1 MSGIYADLILP
12 LRVKGEFTYSIP
24 EELSHDVS
32 PGMRA
37 IVQFGQKRIYT
48 AIIVKVHN
56 NPPSDYIPKEIQAL
70 PDARAFILPSQLEF
84 WDWMSSYYMCFKGE
98 IFKAALPSG
107 LRPESET
114 RVKLSQKDLRT
125 PLEEDFGKDSKL
137 NQESLDKREQAIL
150 NYLEGK
156 PSASV
161 KELNSVVHL
170 KNSLPFI
177 SNLLSKKLIHIEEK
191 LRVQYKPR
199 LEAYIN
205 ITEKLQ
211 DPEMLNAIL
220 DKLKKAPKQN
230 QALEGLIYLANEDDG
245 IASEL
250 RMSKLIADRQINK
263 PALEALVK
271 KGILKKTYKEISR
284 LQVHSTQLHPL
295 KKLSN
300 IQLEKFEE
308 IKKKFKTNNSILF
321 HGVTSSGKT
330 EIYAHLILEE
340 IKKGKQVL
348 YLLPEIGL
356 TTQIISRLKKYFGGK
371 IAVYHSRYNDS
382 ERAETWKNLSGKSTD
397 DNCQIILG
405 VRSSIFLPFQNL
417 GLVIIDEEHESSYKQ
432 HDPAPR
438 YHARDAALYLA
449 HLHQAKTL
457 LGTAT
462 PSLESYYNVEIG
474 KYALVEL
481 NDRHGKVKLPL
492 SELANTRDAYRKKR
506 MVSHFTPEL
515 YTSMSEALSQNKQII
530 LFQNRRGWSPYIQC
544 NECGWIPSCKH
555 CDVNL
560 TFHKYSN
567 DLNCHYCGYS
577 ISSPNSC
584 PECDSTNIRTR
595 GFGTEKIEEETRL
608 VFPEAK
614 VVRMDY
620 DTTRTKRAYH
630 KIISDF
636 EMRRNDI
643 LIGTQMISK
652 GLDFENVKLIG
663 VLNADNLLF
672 FPDFRAYERSY
683 QLLTQVSGRAGRK
696 SEQGKVI
703 IQTSDPEHEVL
714 QWVIKGDFSEMY
726 KNQML
731 ERKTF
736 KYPPYYKLIK
746 ITLKHKDLNIL
757 NKGAIFLG
765 NKLKHVFGTRVLGP
779 EFPLISKIHKW
790 HLKSILIKIERDRSY
805 VKAKIIL
812 QTEINKL
819 EDEFR
824 QMQVVV
830 DVDPL

>member
-1 MSGIYADLILP
+1 
-12 LRVKGEFTYSIP
+12 
-24 EELSHDVS
+24 LSHSVS

-48 AIIVKVHN
+48 AIIVKIHN
-56 NPPSDYIPKEIQAL
+56 NPPKNYLAKEIQAL
-70 PDARAFILPSQLEF
+70 PDDQAFVLPSQLKF
-84 WDWMSSYYMCFKGE
+84 WDWMSSYYMCLKGE

-114 RVKLSQKDLRT
+114 RVSLSQKIQSAHVKENFD
-125 PLEEDFGKDSKL
+125 KDSKF
-137 NQESLDKREQAIL
+137 NQESLDKRELAIL

-156 PSASV
+156 SSASI
-161 KELNSVVHL
+161 KEINSIVNL
-170 KNSLPFI
+170 KNSIPHI
-177 SNLLSKKLIHIEEK
+177 YNLLSKNLIQIEEK
-191 LRVQYKPR
+191 LKAKYKPR
-199 LEAYIN
+199 FEAFIN
-205 ITEKLQ
+205 LKEKLQ
-211 DPEMLNAIL
+211 DSVILNATL

-230 QALEGLIYLANEDDG
+230 QALEGFIYFANEDDG

-250 RMSKLIADRQINK
+250 RMSKLIADRQISK
-263 PALEALVK
+263 PALEALIK
-271 KGILKKTYKEISR
+271 KGILQKSYKESSR
-284 LQVHSTQLHPL
+284 LQIPASQLNSL
-295 KKLSN
+295 KELSN
-300 IQLEKFEE
+300 IQGQKFEE
-308 IKKKFKTNNSILF
+308 IKKKFKTNNTILF

-330 EIYAHLILEE
+330 EIYAHLIHKE
-340 IKKGKQVL
+340 IKKGNQVL

-356 TTQIISRLKKYFGGK
+356 TTQIISRLKRYFGGK
-371 IAVYHSRYNDS
+371 IGVYHSQYNDS
-382 ERAETWKNLSGKSTD
+382 ERAEIWKNLLGKSTEKTY
-397 DNCQIILG
+397 QIIVG
-405 VRSSIFLPFQNL
+405 VRSSIFLPFKKL
-417 GLVIIDEEHESSYKQ
+417 GLVIIDEEHETSYKQ

-449 HLHQAKTL
+449 YLHQAKTL

-481 NDRHGKVKLPL
+481 NDRHGNVKLPF
-492 SELANTRDAYRKKR
+492 SALANTRDAYRKKR

-515 YTSMSEALSQNKQII
+515 YNSMSEALSKNEQII

-544 NECGWIPSCKH
+544 NECGWIPRCKH

-577 ISSPNSC
+577 IGSPNVC
-584 PECDSTNIRTR
+584 AECESTNIRTR

-614 VVRMDY
+614 VARMDF

-630 KIISDF
+630 KIITDF
-636 EMRRNDI
+636 EMRKSDI

-652 GLDFENVKLIG
+652 GLDFENVRLVG

-703 IQTSDPEHEVL
+703 IQTSDPENEVL
-714 QWVIKGDFSEMY
+714 QWVIEGDYLKMY

-731 ERKTF
+731 ERKAF

-746 ITLKHKDLNIL
+746 ITLKHKDLNSL
-757 NKGAIFLG
+757 NKGSIFLG
-765 NKLKHVFGTRVLGP
+765 NRLKQVFGARVLGP

-790 HLKSILIKIERDRSY
+790 HLKSLLIKIERDRSY
-805 VKAKIIL
+805 TKAKIIL

-819 EDEFR
+819 EKEFR
-824 QMQVVV
+824 QMLVVV

>member
-1 MSGIYADLILP
+1 MSGFYANLILP

-24 EELSHDVS
+24 EGLSHNVS

-37 IVQFGQKRIYT
+37 IVQFGQKKIYT
-48 AIIVKVHN
+48 ALIVKVHN
-56 NPPSDYIPKEIQAL
+56 NPPTGYIPKKIQAL
-70 PDARAFILPSQLEF
+70 PDSQAIVLPAQLEF
-84 WDWMSSYYMCFKGE
+84 WNWMSSYYMCLKGE

-114 RVKLSQKDLRT
+114 RVKLSQKITDAHLKKDFSKDLR
-125 PLEEDFGKDSKL
+125 
-137 NQESLDKREQAIL
+137 SLDRREQEIL

-156 PSASV
+156 STVSV
-161 KELNSVVHL
+161 KELNSIVNL
-170 KNSLPFI
+170 KNSLPYI
-177 SNLLSKKLIHIEEK
+177 YNLLNEDLIEIEEK
-191 LRVQYKPR
+191 LKAKYKPR
-199 LEAYIN
+199 LEAFIN
-205 ITEKLQ
+205 LTDEFQ
-211 DPEMLNAIL
+211 DPERLSDIL

-230 QALEGLIYLANEDDG
+230 QALEGFIYFANEGDG

-250 RMSKLIADRQINK
+250 RMSKLIADRQISK
-263 PALEALVK
+263 PALEALIK
-271 KGILKKTYKEISR
+271 KGILQKSYKESSR
-284 LQVHSTQLHPL
+284 LLVETSQLNSL
-295 KKLSN
+295 KELSN
-300 IQLEKFEE
+300 IQVKKFEE
-308 IKKKFKTNNSILF
+308 IKTKFKSNNTILF

-330 EIYAHLILEE
+330 EIYAHLIHEE
-340 IKKGKQVL
+340 IKKGNQVL

-356 TTQIISRLKKYFGGK
+356 TTQIISRLKRYFGGK
-371 IAVYHSRYNDS
+371 IGVYHSQYNDS
-382 ERAETWKNLSGKSTD
+382 ERAEVWKNLLGKSTEETY
-397 DNCQIILG
+397 QIIVG
-405 VRSSIFLPFQNL
+405 VRSSIFLPFKKL
-417 GLVIIDEEHESSYKQ
+417 GLVIIDEEHETSYKQ

-481 NDRHGKVKLPL
+481 NDRHGNVKLPL
-492 SELANTRDAYRKKR
+492 SVLANTRDAYRKKR

-515 YTSMSEALSQNKQII
+515 YNSMSEALSQNEQVI

-544 NECGWIPSCKH
+544 NECGWIPRCKH

-577 ISSPNSC
+577 ISSPNFC
-584 PECDSTNIRTR
+584 PECQSTNIRTR

-614 VVRMDY
+614 VARMDF

-630 KIISDF
+630 KIITDF
-636 EMRRNDI
+636 EMRKSDI

-652 GLDFENVKLIG
+652 GLDFDNVRLVG

-672 FPDFRAYERSY
+672 FSDFRAYERSY

-703 IQTSDPEHEVL
+703 IQTSDPENEVL
-714 QWVIKGDFSEMY
+714 QWVIKGDYLKMY

-731 ERKTF
+731 ERKAF

-746 ITLKHKDLNIL
+746 ITLKHKDLNSL
-757 NKGAIFLG
+757 NKGSIFLG
-765 NKLKHVFGTRVLGP
+765 NRLKQVFGTRVLGP

-790 HLKSILIKIERDRSY
+790 HLKSLLIKIERDRSY
-805 VKAKIIL
+805 AKAKIIL

-819 EDEFR
+819 EKEFR

-830 DVDPL
+830 DIDPL

>member
-1 MSGIYADLILP
+1 MSDIYANLILP

-24 EELSHDVS
+24 EGLSHDVS

-37 IVQFGQKRIYT
+37 IVQFGQKKIYT
-48 AIIVKVHN
+48 ALIVRVHN
-56 NPPSDYIPKEIQAL
+56 IPPTDYVPKEIQAL
-70 PDARAFILPSQLEF
+70 PDDQPFILPTQLKF
-84 WDWMSSYYMCFKGE
+84 WDWMSSYYMCLKGE

-114 RVKLSQKDLRT
+114 RVKLSQKITDAHLHKDFSKDLR
-125 PLEEDFGKDSKL
+125 
-137 NQESLDKREQAIL
+137 SLDRREQEIL

-156 PSASV
+156 STVSV
-161 KELNSVVHL
+161 KELNSIVNL
-170 KNSLPFI
+170 KNSLPYI
-177 SNLLSKKLIHIEEK
+177 YNLLNENLIEIEEK
-191 LRVQYKPR
+191 LKARYKPR
-199 LEAYIN
+199 LEAFIN
-205 ITEKLQ
+205 LTDEFQ
-211 DPEMLNAIL
+211 DPERLSDIL

-230 QALEGLIYLANEDDG
+230 QALEGFIYFANEGDG

-250 RMSKLIADRQINK
+250 RMSKLIADRQISK
-263 PALEALVK
+263 PALEALIK
-271 KGILKKTYKEISR
+271 KGILQKSYKESSR
-284 LQVHSTQLHPL
+284 LLVETSQLNSL
-295 KKLSN
+295 KELSN
-300 IQLEKFEE
+300 IQGKKFEE
-308 IKKKFKTNNSILF
+308 IKTKFKSNNTILF

-330 EIYAHLILEE
+330 EVYAHLIHEE
-340 IKKGKQVL
+340 IKKGNQVL

-356 TTQIISRLKKYFGGK
+356 TTQIISRLKRYFGGK
-371 IAVYHSRYNDS
+371 IGVYHSQYNDS
-382 ERAETWKNLSGKSTD
+382 ERAEIWKNLLGKSTEETY
-397 DNCQIILG
+397 QIIVG
-405 VRSSIFLPFQNL
+405 VRSSIFLPFKKL
-417 GLVIIDEEHESSYKQ
+417 GLVIIDEEHETSYKQ

-449 HLHQAKTL
+449 RLHQAKTL

-474 KYALVEL
+474 KYALIEL
-481 NDRHGKVKLPL
+481 NDRHGNVKLPL
-492 SELANTRDAYRKKR
+492 SVLANTRDAYRKKR

-515 YTSMSEALSQNKQII
+515 YNSMSEALSQNEQVI

-544 NECGWIPSCKH
+544 NECGWIPRCKH

-577 ISSPNSC
+577 IGSPNSC
-584 PECDSTNIRTR
+584 LECESTNIRTR

-614 VVRMDY
+614 VARMDF

-630 KIISDF
+630 KIITDF
-636 EMRRNDI
+636 EMRKSDI

-652 GLDFENVKLIG
+652 GLDFENVRLVG

-703 IQTSDPEHEVL
+703 IQTSDPENEVL
-714 QWVIKGDFSEMY
+714 QWVIKGDYLKMY

-731 ERKTF
+731 ERKAF

-746 ITLKHKDLNIL
+746 ITLKHKDLNSL
-757 NKGAIFLG
+757 NKGSIFLG
-765 NKLKHVFGTRVLGP
+765 NRLKQMFGTRVLGP

-790 HLKSILIKIERDRSY
+790 HLKSLLIKIERDRSY
-805 VKAKIIL
+805 AKAKIIL

-819 EDEFR
+819 EKEFR

-830 DVDPL
+830 DIDPL

>member
-48 AIIVKVHN
+48 ALIVKVHN
-56 NPPSDYIPKEIQAL
+56 NPPTNYIPKEIQAL
-70 PDARAFILPSQLEF
+70 PDDQAFILPAQLKF

-114 RVKLSQKDLRT
+114 RVKFSQKIQRT
-125 PLEEDFGKDSKL
+125 PLEENFDKDSKL
-137 NQESLDKREQAIL
+137 NQESLDEKEQLIL
-150 NYLEGK
+150 NYLEGIS
-156 PSASV
+156 SASI
-161 KELNSVVHL
+161 KDLNSLVHL
-170 KNSLPFI
+170 KNSLPYI
-177 SNLLSKKLIHIEEK
+177 YNLLSKNLIQIEEK
-191 LRVQYKPR
+191 LKAKYKPR
-199 LEAYIN
+199 LEAFIN
-205 ITEKLQ
+205 LTEKLQ
-211 DPEMLNAIL
+211 NPEMLSAIL
-220 DKLKKAPKQN
+220 EKLKKAPKQN
-230 QALEGLIYLANEDDG
+230 QTLEGFIYFANEEDG

-250 RMSKLIADRQINK
+250 RMNKLIADRQISK
-263 PALEALVK
+263 PALEALIK
-271 KGILKKTYKEISR
+271 KGILQKSYKESSR
-284 LQVHSTQLHPL
+284 LQTKTSQLNDL
-295 KKLSN
+295 KELSN
-300 IQLEKFEE
+300 IQGQKFEE
-308 IKKKFKTNNSILF
+308 IKKKFKSNNTILF

-330 EIYAHLILEE
+330 EIYTHLISEE
-340 IKKGKQVL
+340 ISKGKQVL

-356 TTQIISRLKKYFGGK
+356 TTQIISRLKRYFGGK
-371 IAVYHSRYNDS
+371 IGVYHSQYNDS
-382 ERAETWKNLSGKSTD
+382 ERAEIWKNLLGKSTED
-397 DNCQIILG
+397 TFQIIIG

-417 GLVIIDEEHESSYKQ
+417 GLVIIDEEHETSYKQ

-438 YHARDAALYLA
+438 YHARDAGLFLA
-449 HLHQAKTL
+449 QLHQAKTL

-481 NDRHGKVKLPL
+481 NDRHGNVKLPL
-492 SELANTRDAYRKKR
+492 SVLANTRDAYRKKR

-515 YTSMSEALSQNKQII
+515 YTSMSDTLSQNKQII

-577 ISSPNSC
+577 IGSPNFC
-584 PECDSTNIRTR
+584 PECESTNIRTR

-614 VVRMDY
+614 VARMDF

-630 KIISDF
+630 KIITDF
-636 EMRRNDI
+636 EMRKSDI

-652 GLDFENVKLIG
+652 GLDFENVRLVG

-672 FPDFRAYERSY
+672 FPDFRAYERSF

-696 SEQGKVI
+696 SEQGEVI
-703 IQTSDPEHEVL
+703 IQTSDPENEVL
-714 QWVIKGDFSEMY
+714 QWVIKGAYLKMY

-731 ERKTF
+731 ERKAF

-765 NKLKHVFGTRVLGP
+765 NNLKQVFGTRVLGP

-805 VKAKIIL
+805 LKAKMIL
-812 QTEINKL
+812 QSEINKL
-819 EDEFR
+819 EKEFR
-824 QMQVVV
+824 QMQLVV